1 MGRLRWA
8 RQHAAILVTVAL
20 GVTLTPGG
28 AAFGLGDEPVF
39 GAEVPASVSFE
50 NDMVMPEDLGLP
62 AASEA
67 PEPDGALPF
76 SIAPL
81 AQSVHTVDVA
91 VVTPA
96 GWKGSVVPLAG
107 WDEWGSSMVLDDAG
121 IRSLMEQTGKYW
133 KSQTNGQV
141 ASVTVSPKILRYSS
155 ELDCADYS
163 GLWDEAS
170 AEFGKGDWDYLN
182 VKSQHLV
189 VFVPSDCPAQ
199 ASGMGT
205 VGGPSAS
212 VSTANGGEIWIRSA
226 GVDVMAHEF
235 GHNLG
240 LFHSKEHY
248 CADSRLAELQL
259 TEDCTDH
266 DYGDAYDIMGS
277 SASIF
282 DSVSAPT
289 ALNATNK
296 YRLNALASGEELAV
310 TLPTGVSAGE
320 TTSVLSSTG
329 QTSGRRNLRVTDPQT
344 NRVYFVEFRGG
355 DGFDAAARYATQ
367 LDRASPIGIGVRVLA
382 IHDRAST
389 VLQTFDPATVTGR
402 RQYLKTG
409 ERLTLP
415 SGGVTVTVLNIAGG
429 VATVKVALSR
439 VPAPALAVDTQAPQ
453 LMAFDFT
460 PKMVTAGTGL
470 KKITVTARV
479 TDDVSGLVTP
489 VFDLRQDGGNGWTSI
504 LASNSR
510 MSLSSGTPQN
520 GIYQHTVELQTDYL
534 TPGAW
539 EVALRPLTDMAG
551 NAGSSDPLTGFP
563 HTFTVSPPAVPT
575 VPAAAINVTAVAGD
589 ASAVVSWIAPA
600 NDGTPVTSYTV
611 TATPGGATV
620 TTGGALTATLTGL
633 TNGTSYRFSVTAD
646 NSVGASAASAPSNAV
661 TPVLPVPV
669 VPKVPIPAVLRLS
682 GADRFA
688 ASASISEASFNPG
701 VSVAYIANGLKF
713 PDALSGA
720 PVAGKNNAPVLLVT
734 ADGIPATI
742 ATELK
747 RLKPKKI
754 VILGGTASV
763 NAAVQKSLQAFAPV
777 ERLAGADRF
786 DASAAISAKNFSEG
800 VPVAY
805 IANGLKF
812 PDALSGAPVA
822 GKNNSPVLLVTAD
835 SIPASITAELK
846 RLKPKKIVV
855 LGGTASVSAQV
866 QKSLQA
872 FAPVNVPVERLAG
885 ADRFDA
891 SAAISKANFTA
902 VVPVVYVANGLKFP
916 DALSGAP
923 VAGKN
928 KAPVLLV
935 TADGIPASIVAE
947 LKRLKPAKIV
957 VLGGTASVSEAV
969 EKQLAAYI
977 R

>member
-1 MGRLRWA
+1 MGDFMWRLRWA
-8 RQHAAILVTVAL
+8 RRHAAILVTVVL
-20 GVTLTPGG
+20 GVTLIPGG
-28 AAFGLGDEPVF
+28 AAFGLGGEQVVSATPLGD
-39 GAEVPASVSFE
+39 GALE

-62 AASEA
+62 AASDA
-67 PEPDGALPF
+67 PAPNGALEFPTG
-76 SIAPL
+76 AL
-81 AQSVHTVDVA
+81 AQWSHTVDVA
-91 VVTPA
+91 VVMAA
-96 GWKGSVVPLAG
+96 GGSGATTMP
-107 WDEWGSSMVLDDAG
+107 DDAS
-121 IRSLMEQTGKYW
+121 IRALVTEVGAYW

-141 ASVTVSPKILRYSS
+141 ASITVNPTIMRFDSAQFCGDVR
-155 ELDCADYS
+155 
-163 GLWDEAS
+163 GLWDEA
-170 AEFGKGDWDYLN
+170 AVKFGKSTDEYVL
-182 VKSQHLV
+182 SPSSEHLL
-189 VFVPSDCPAQ
+189 VFVPNNCPVQ
-199 ASGMGT
+199 AAGT
-205 VGGPSAS
+205 GSIGANWGA
-212 VSTANGGEIWIRSA
+212 TGTGNGGGLWLEDNFEYNFPIL
-226 GVDVMAHEF
+226 AHEF

-240 LFHSKEHY
+240 LWHSNVLH
-248 CADSRLAELQL
+248 CQDSRIAEGSFGCSDQ
-259 TEDCTDH
+259 E
-266 DYGDAYDIMGS
+266 YGDVYDIMGS
-277 SASIF
+277 SYSSEGRI
-282 DSVSAPT
+282 P
-289 ALNATNK
+289 ALNSTYK
-296 YRLNALASGEELAV
+296 HLLNVTASGEEQAVGLPSGGSSGEITTTLA
-310 TLPTGVSAGE
+310 
-320 TTSVLSSTG
+320 STG
-329 QTSGRRNLRVTDPQT
+329 QPSGRRALSITDPQT
-344 NRVYFVEFRGG
+344 GSVYSVEFRGG
-355 DGFDAAARYATQ
+355 DGFDLDARYAT
-367 LDRASPIGIGVRVLA
+367 DYGVASRAGIGVRVLTTRGA
-382 IHDRAST
+382 YSW
-389 VLQTFDPATVTGR
+389 VLQTFDPSIEGFR
-402 RQYLKTG
+402 RMYLKAG
-409 ERLTLP
+409 ERLSTP
-415 SGGVTVTVLNIAGG
+415 SGGVTVSVVSVKDG
-429 VATVKVALSR
+429 VATVKVALSTT
-439 VPAPALAVDTQAPQ
+439 PSAAPAVDTAAPQ
-453 LMAFDFT
+453 LLDFT
-460 PKMVTAGTGL
+460 VTPNVVTAGTGL
-470 KKITVTARV
+470 KKITVTARA
-479 TDDVSGLVTP
+479 TDDVSGLVAP
-489 VFDLRQDGGNGWTSI
+489 VFDLRQDLGDGSTRI
-504 LASNSR
+504 LGSDSR

-534 TPGAW
+534 SPGAW

-551 NAGSSDPLTGFP
+551 NVGSSDPLTGFP
-563 HTFTVSPPAVPT
+563 HTLTVSPPAVPT
-575 VPAAAINVTAVAGD
+575 VSAAPTNVTAIAGN
-589 ASAVVSWIAPA
+589 ASAVVSWLAPVD
-600 NDGTPVTSYTV
+600 DGTPVTSYTV

-620 TTGGALTATLTGL
+620 TTRGELTATFTGL

-646 NSVGASAASAPSNAV
+646 NSIGASAASAPSNAV
-661 TPVLPVPV
+661 TPVLPAPV
-669 VPKVPIPAVLRLS
+669 IPEVPIPAVLRLS

-688 ASASISEASFNPG
+688 ASASISEASFDPG
-701 VSVAYIANGLKF
+701 VAVAYIANGLKF

-763 NAAVQKSLQAFAPV
+763 NAAVQKSLQAFASV

-786 DASAAISAKNFSEG
+786 DASAAISAENFSEG

-822 GKNNSPVLLVTAD
+822 GKNKAPALLVTAD

-891 SAAISKANFTA
+891 SAAISAKNFTA
-902 VVPVVYVANGLKFP
+902 LVPVVYIANGLKFP

-969 EKQLAAYI
+969 EKQLAGYI